1 MSLMFFLKGVLS
13 ALLLAI
19 NTLFWFFPL
28 MALALLKVVIP
39 VAFIRT
45 PINQI
50 LDAFATAWIS
60 VNGFCQRLVGK
71 SHLVISG
78 GGKLELKGYYMVTA
92 NHQSW
97 VDILI
102 LQRVFNRQ
110 IPFIKF
116 FLKQQLIWVPFIG
129 LAWWALDFP
138 FMKRYSREQL
148 AKQPHLKGKDI
159 QVTRKACEKFRHAP
173 VAIMNFLEGTRFTSA
188 KHAEQESPYHA
199 LLKPK
204 AGGLSFA
211 LTAMGGRLE
220 QLLDVTIVYPEGV
233 PSLWD
238 YLCGRVAQVKVH
250 IRLLPIGDELLG
262 DYQQDEEYRLL
273 FQQWVNELWRE
284 KDQRIQFMLGAGVR
298 GEEGR

>member
-1 MSLMFFLKGVLS
+1 MSGVFYLRGLVS
-13 ALLLAI
+13 GLILVL
-19 NTLFWFFPL
+19 NTLFWFMPI
-28 MALALLKVVIP
+28 MILAVIKVVFP
-39 VAFIRT
+39 FNLVRV
-45 PINQI
+45 PINKM

-188 KHAEQESPYHA
+188 KYAEQESPYHA